1 MVNFELN
8 NNRSQ
13 FIKTKNNK
21 IILDAYNA
29 NPTSV
34 TLAIKNFSQI
44 KEFKKYT
51 DRLVVLGDMLEL
63 GKKSNTYHQNIIL
76 LLEASDFKNCVLVGK
91 YFKKT
96 KCLNNYIKLN
106 SVSECKKLLA
116 EKNIKKT
123 LILIKGSRKIQ
134 LEKIVDVL

>member
-1 MVNFELN
+1 MKKGI
-8 NNRSQ
+8 SQ
-13 FIKTKNNK
+13 LKTFTKG
-21 IILDAYNA
+21 
-29 NPTSV
+29 
-34 TLAIKNFSQI
+34 
-44 KEFKKYT
+44 KKA
-51 DRLVVLGDMLEL
+51 LILGDMLEL
-63 GKKSNTYHQNIIL
+63 GEKSNIYHQNIIL
-76 LLEASDFKNCVLVGK
+76 LLEESGLKNCVLIGK

-116 EKNIKKT
+116 IKNIKKT